1 MEIVLTLVGGLVL
14 FLYGVGNLSDSIKE
28 AANDKMKK
36 IVVRFTKNIFSAI
49 VVGTIVTTILD
60 SSSAVIILTIVLVNA
75 KILDFRQAVGIVM
88 GANIGTTIS
97 SQIIAM
103 DVGQYSPVLL
113 FVGFLLMLVS
123 KSEKINTAG
132 RIALFF
138 GMLFFGLFTMERAV
152 EPLKGSEQFTIW
164 MANLENPLYGAAV
177 GALVTLVI
185 QSSSAT
191 VGMVITL
198 AKQNLITLPAGIAVM
213 LGAELGTCS
222 DTLLA
227 TIRSNRQAI
236 KTGVF
241 HLFFNLVSI
250 VIGLILFAPFISLVG
265 YISGEADLENKI
277 ANAHVLF
284 NVLGVVLFVG
294 FVPVSVKV
302 LDKLIPDNQRNE
314 DFVAGSE
321 AKATA

>member
-14 FLYGVGNLSDSIKE
+14 FLYGVTNLSDSIKE

-113 FVGFLLMLVS
+113 FVGFLLMLIS

-152 EPLKGSEQFTIW
+152 EPLKGSEQFTVW

-250 VIGLILFAPFISLVG
+250 IIGLILFAPFISLVE

-294 FVPVSVKV
+294 FVPVIVKV

-314 DFVAGSE
+314 DLAAES
-321 AKATA
+321 KAAA

>member
-1 MEIVLTLVGGLVL
+1 MEIILTLVGGLVL
-14 FLYGVGNLSDSIKE
+14 FLYGVGNLSEVIKE
-28 AANDKMKK
+28 AADEKMKR
-36 IVVRFTKNIFSAI
+36 IVVRFTSNIFSAI
-49 VVGTIVTTILD
+49 VVGTIATTILD
-60 SSSAVIILTIVLVNA
+60 SSSAVIILAIVLINA
-75 KILDFRQAVGIVM
+75 GILNFRQAVGIVM

-103 DVGQYSPVLL
+103 DVGQYSPILL
-113 FVGFLLMLVS
+113 FAGFLMMFVS
-123 KSEKINTAG
+123 RSEKINRVG
-132 RIALFF
+132 KIALFF

-152 EPLKGSEQFTIW
+152 EPLKGSEQFAAW
-164 MANLENPLYGAAV
+164 MANLENPLYGSAV

-198 AKQNLITLPAGIAVM
+198 AKQNLISLPAGIAVM

-241 HLFFNLVSI
+241 HLFFNFVSI
-250 VIGLILFAPFISLVG
+250 VIGLILFIPFIGLVE
-265 YISGEADLENKI
+265 YISGGADLENKI

-294 FVPVSVKV
+294 FVPVVVKL
-302 LDKLIPDNQRNE
+302 LDKLIPDKRENKDTAAE
-314 DFVAGSE
+314 S
-321 AKATA
+321 KAA

>member
-1 MEIVLTLVGGLVL
+1 MEIILTLVGGLVL
-14 FLYGVGNLSDSIKE
+14 FLYGVGNLSEVIKE
-28 AANDKMKK
+28 AADEKMKR
-36 IVVRFTKNIFSAI
+36 IVVRFTSNIFSAI
-49 VVGTIVTTILD
+49 VVGTIATTILD
-60 SSSAVIILTIVLVNA
+60 SSSAVIILAIVLINA
-75 KILDFRQAVGIVM
+75 GILDFRQAVGIVM

-103 DVGQYSPVLL
+103 DVGQYSPILL
-113 FVGFLLMLVS
+113 FAGFLMMFVS
-123 KSEKINTAG
+123 RSEKINRVG
-132 RIALFF
+132 KIALFF

-152 EPLKGSEQFTIW
+152 EPLKGSEQFAAW
-164 MANLENPLYGAAV
+164 MANLENPLYGSAV

-198 AKQNLITLPAGIAVM
+198 AKQNLISLPAGIAVM
-213 LGAELGTCS
+213 FGAELGTCS

-241 HLFFNLVSI
+241 HLFFNFVSI
-250 VIGLILFAPFISLVG
+250 VIGLILFIPFIGLVE
-265 YISGEADLENKI
+265 YISGGADLENKI

-294 FVPVSVKV
+294 FVPVVVKL
-302 LDKLIPDNQRNE
+302 LDKLIPDKRENKDTAAE
-314 DFVAGSE
+314 L
-321 AKATA
+321 KAA

>member
-1 MEIVLTLVGGLVL
+1 MEIILTLVGGLVL

-49 VVGTIVTTILD
+49 VVGTVVTTILD

-75 KILDFRQAVGIVM
+75 KILNFRQAVGIVM

-103 DVGQYSPVLL
+103 DVGQYSPILL
-113 FVGFLLMLVS
+113 FIGFLLMLIS
-123 KSEKINTAG
+123 KSEKINTVG

-152 EPLKGSEQFTIW
+152 EPLKGSEQFSVW

-250 VIGLILFAPFISLVG
+250 IIGLILFAPFMGLVE
-265 YISGEADLENKI
+265 YVSGQADLENKI

-294 FVPVSVKV
+294 FVPIIVKV
-302 LDKLIPDNQRNE
+302 LDKLIPDNQQNE
-314 DFVAGSE
+314 DLVAES
-321 AKATA
+321 KATA

>member
-1 MEIVLTLVGGLVL
+1 
-14 FLYGVGNLSDSIKE
+14 
-28 AANDKMKK
+28 
-36 IVVRFTKNIFSAI
+36 
-49 VVGTIVTTILD
+49 
-60 SSSAVIILTIVLVNA
+60 
-75 KILDFRQAVGIVM
+75 
-88 GANIGTTIS
+88 
-97 SQIIAM
+97 AM

-113 FVGFLLMLVS
+113 FVGFLLMLIS

-250 VIGLILFAPFISLVG
+250 IIGLILFAPFIGLVE

-284 NVLGVVLFVG
+284 NVLGVALFVG
-294 FVPVSVKV
+294 FVPVIVKV

>member
-1 MEIVLTLVGGLVL
+1 MEIILTLVGGLVL
-14 FLYGVGNLSDSIKE
+14 FLYGVTNLSDSIKE
-28 AANDKMKK
+28 AANDKMKR

-113 FVGFLLMLVS
+113 FVGFLLMLIS

-138 GMLFFGLFTMERAV
+138 GMLFFGLYTMERAV
-152 EPLKGSEQFTIW
+152 EPLKGSEQFSAW
-164 MANLENPLYGAAV
+164 MAGLENPLYGAAV

-198 AKQNLITLPAGIAVM
+198 AKQNLITLAAGIAVM
-213 LGAELGTCS
+213 IGAELGTCS

-250 VIGLILFAPFISLVG
+250 IVGLILFVPFIGVVQ
-265 YISGEADLENKI
+265 YISGNADLENKI

-284 NVLGVVLFVG
+284 NVLGVLLFVG
-294 FVPVSVKV
+294 FVPVVVKL
-302 LDKLIPDNQRNE
+302 LDKLIPDKRENKDTAAE
-314 DFVAGSE
+314 L
-321 AKATA
+321 KAA

>member
-1 MEIVLTLVGGLVL
+1 MEIILTLVGGLVL
-14 FLYGVGNLSDSIKE
+14 FLYGVTNLSDSIRE
-28 AANDKMKK
+28 VADDKMKK

-49 VVGTIVTTILD
+49 IVGTIVTTILD

-75 KILDFRQAVGIVM
+75 KILNFRQAVGIVM

-123 KSEKINTAG
+123 KSEKINTVG

-138 GMLFFGLFTMERAV
+138 GMLFFGLYTMERAV
-152 EPLKGSEQFTIW
+152 EPLKGSEQFSVW

-198 AKQNLITLPAGIAVM
+198 AKQNLITLAAGIAVM

-250 VIGLILFAPFISLVG
+250 IIGLILFVPFVILVER
-265 YISGEADLENKI
+265 ISGQADLENKI

-284 NVLGVVLFVG
+284 NVLGVALFVG
-294 FVPVSVKV
+294 FVPIIVKV
-302 LDKLIPDNQRNE
+302 LDKLIPDNQREE
-314 DFVAGSE
+314 DFVVES
-321 AKATA
+321 KATA

>member
-1 MEIVLTLVGGLVL
+1 MEIILTLVGGLVL

-49 VVGTIVTTILD
+49 VVGTVVTTILD

-103 DVGQYSPVLL
+103 DVGQYSPILL
-113 FVGFLLMLVS
+113 FIGFLLMLIS
-123 KSEKINTAG
+123 KSEKINAAG

-152 EPLKGSEQFTIW
+152 EPLKGSEQFAVW

-250 VIGLILFAPFISLVG
+250 IIGLILFAPFIGLVE
-265 YISGEADLENKI
+265 YISRQADLENKI

-284 NVLGVVLFVG
+284 NVLGVVLFIG
-294 FVPVSVKV
+294 FVPIIVKI
-302 LDKLIPDNQRNE
+302 LNKLIPDNQQNE
-314 DFVAGSE
+314 DLVAE
-321 AKATA
+321 LKATA

>member
-1 MEIVLTLVGGLVL
+1 MEIILTLVGGLVL
-14 FLYGVGNLSDSIKE
+14 FLYGVTNLSDSIKE
-28 AANDKMKK
+28 VANDKMKK
-36 IVVRFTKNIFSAI
+36 IVVRFTKNIFSTI
-49 VVGTIVTTILD
+49 VVGTVVTTILD

-103 DVGQYSPVLL
+103 DVGQYSPILL
-113 FVGFLLMLVS
+113 FVGFLLMLIS

-152 EPLKGSEQFTIW
+152 EPLKGSEQFSVW

-241 HLFFNLVSI
+241 HLFFNLISI
-250 VIGLILFAPFISLVG
+250 IIGLILFAPFIGLVE
-265 YISGEADLENKI
+265 YISGGADLENKI

-294 FVPVSVKV
+294 FVPVIVKV

-314 DFVAGSE
+314 DLVAE
-321 AKATA
+321 PEATA

>member
-1 MEIVLTLVGGLVL
+1 MEIILTLVGGLVL
-14 FLYGVGNLSDSIKE
+14 FLYGVGNLSEVIKE
-28 AANDKMKK
+28 AADEKMKR
-36 IVVRFTKNIFSAI
+36 IVVRFTSNIFSAI
-49 VVGTIVTTILD
+49 VVGTIATTILD
-60 SSSAVIILTIVLVNA
+60 SSSAVIILAIVLINA
-75 KILDFRQAVGIVM
+75 GILDFRQAVGIVM

-103 DVGQYSPVLL
+103 DVGQYSPILL
-113 FVGFLLMLVS
+113 FAGFLMMFVS
-123 KSEKINTAG
+123 RSEKINRVG
-132 RIALFF
+132 KIALFF

-152 EPLKGSEQFTIW
+152 EPLKGSEQFAAW
-164 MANLENPLYGAAV
+164 MANLENPLYGSAV

-198 AKQNLITLPAGIAVM
+198 AKQNLISLPAGIAVM

-241 HLFFNLVSI
+241 HLFFNFVSI
-250 VIGLILFAPFISLVG
+250 VIGLILFIPFIGLVE
-265 YISGEADLENKI
+265 YISGGADLENKI

-294 FVPVSVKV
+294 FVPVVVKL
-302 LDKLIPDNQRNE
+302 LDKLIPDKRENKDTAAE
-314 DFVAGSE
+314 S
-321 AKATA
+321 KAA

>member
-1 MEIVLTLVGGLVL
+1 MEIILTLVGGLVL
-14 FLYGVGNLSDSIKE
+14 FLYGVGNLSEVIKE
-28 AANDKMKK
+28 AADEKMKR
-36 IVVRFTKNIFSAI
+36 IVVRFTSDIFSAI
-49 VVGTIVTTILD
+49 VVGTIATTILD
-60 SSSAVIILTIVLVNA
+60 SSSAVIILAIVLINA
-75 KILDFRQAVGIVM
+75 GILDFRQAVGIVM

-103 DVGQYSPVLL
+103 DVGQYSPILL
-113 FVGFLLMLVS
+113 FAGFLMMFVS
-123 KSEKINTAG
+123 RSEKINRVG
-132 RIALFF
+132 KIALFF

-152 EPLKGSEQFTIW
+152 EPLKGSEQFAAW
-164 MANLENPLYGAAV
+164 MANLENPLYGSAV

-198 AKQNLITLPAGIAVM
+198 AKQNLISLPAGIAVM

-241 HLFFNLVSI
+241 HLFFNFVSI
-250 VIGLILFAPFISLVG
+250 VIGLILFIPFIGLVE
-265 YISGEADLENKI
+265 YISCGADLENKI

-294 FVPVSVKV
+294 FVPVVVKL
-302 LDKLIPDNQRNE
+302 LDKLIPDKRENKDTAAE
-314 DFVAGSE
+314 S
-321 AKATA
+321 KAA

>member
-14 FLYGVGNLSDSIKE
+14 FLYGVTNLSDSIKE

-60 SSSAVIILTIVLVNA
+60 SSSAVIILTIVLINA
-75 KILDFRQAVGIVM
+75 GILDFRQAVGIVM

-113 FVGFLLMLVS
+113 FVGFLLMLIS

-250 VIGLILFAPFISLVG
+250 IIGLVLFAPFIGLVE

-284 NVLGVVLFVG
+284 NVLGVALFVG
-294 FVPVSVKV
+294 FVPVIVKV

-314 DFVAGSE
+314 DFVAE

>member
-1 MEIVLTLVGGLVL
+1 MEIILTLVGGLVL
-14 FLYGVGNLSDSIKE
+14 FLYGVTNLSDSIKE
-28 AANDKMKK
+28 VANDKMKK

-49 VVGTIVTTILD
+49 VVGTVVTTILD

-75 KILDFRQAVGIVM
+75 EILDFRQAVGIVM

-103 DVGQYSPVLL
+103 DVGQYSPILL
-113 FVGFLLMLVS
+113 FVGFLLMLIS

-152 EPLKGSEQFTIW
+152 EPLKGSEQFSVW

-241 HLFFNLVSI
+241 HLFFNLISI
-250 VIGLILFAPFISLVG
+250 IISLILFAPFIGLVE
-265 YISGEADLENKI
+265 YISGGADLENKI

-294 FVPVSVKV
+294 FVPVIVKV

-314 DFVAGSE
+314 DLVAE
-321 AKATA
+321 PEATA

>member
-1 MEIVLTLVGGLVL
+1 MEIILTLVGGLVL
-14 FLYGVGNLSDSIKE
+14 FLYGVTNLSDSIRE
-28 AANDKMKK
+28 VANDKMKK

-49 VVGTIVTTILD
+49 IVGTIVTTILD

-75 KILDFRQAVGIVM
+75 KILNFRQAVGIVM

-113 FVGFLLMLVS
+113 FVGFLLMLIS
-123 KSEKINTAG
+123 KSEKINTVG

-152 EPLKGSEQFTIW
+152 EPLKGSEQFSVW

-198 AKQNLITLPAGIAVM
+198 AKQNLITLAAGIAVM

-250 VIGLILFAPFISLVG
+250 IIGLILFVPFVGLVER
-265 YISGEADLENKI
+265 ISGQADLENKI

-284 NVLGVVLFVG
+284 NVFGVALFVG
-294 FVPVSVKV
+294 FVPIIVKV
-302 LDKLIPDNQRNE
+302 LDKLIPDNRQNE
-314 DFVAGSE
+314 DVSAD